1 MQNATT
7 TLLGPYDDLGSSDKV
22 MMSGAIP
29 RAVRERLF
37 TIAFPRRGA
46 IDKII
51 TRSLY
56 MLDAYL
62 ATHPELNEFDEYTRE
77 VIVTNYF
84 NSIISHLQTLDPKT
98 LLPEPV

>member
-1 MQNATT
+1 MQTATT
-7 TLLGPYDDLGSSDKV
+7 TLLGPYDNMGSSDKV

-29 RAVRERLF
+29 RPVRERLF
-37 TIAFPRRGA
+37 TIAFPRRGS

-56 MLDAYL
+56 TIDAFL
-62 ATHPELNEFDEYTRE
+62 ATHPELLEHDEYTRE
-77 VIVTNYF
+77 VIITNYF
-84 NSIISHLQTLDPKT
+84 NSIIVYLQNLDPKS